1 MRKFRFILIL
11 FLFSALIL
19 SCATTNTGMEEKSTK
34 EYDQVETAIEKLSNS
49 YEREDPGTFMKGVGS
64 DYDMDYTSLEWA
76 VKDEL
81 DRFNSFNLR
90 IYVDRVSVDS
100 DTNLI
105 FADTHWDKKR
115 VSSRTGEESTVSGRT
130 TFIFKALPSGKL
142 VLRGMKGDRVF
153 GGN

>member
-1 MRKFRFILIL
+1 MRKIRIFSIL
-11 FLFSALIL
+11 FFFSVLTL
-19 SCATTNTGMEEKSTK
+19 SCATTNTSMEGKSS
-34 EYDQVETAIEKLSNS
+34 EESDQVETAIEKLTNS
-49 YEREDPGTFMKGVGS
+49 YEQEDAGTFMKGVGS

-81 DRFNSFNLR
+81 DRFNSFYFK

-100 DTNLI
+100 DTNLV

-130 TFIFKALPSGKL
+130 TFIFKALSDGKL
-142 VLRGMKGDRVF
+142 VLKGMKGDRVF
-153 GGN
+153 GEH